1 MTENNFSS
9 NGFHHSIYLNSPVD
23 KVYKAIASAMGLQSW
38 FIGNAVFTGVNGNV
52 IPMENHA
59 RKDDTF
65 KWNWLA
71 KDLSISGKVLV
82 AIKNEEFS
90 FTFGSSFK
98 VTITLKAINKR
109 TLLTLTQ
116 KYSPGAERNDFA
128 NINCCVCWGF
138 FLTNLKSVL
147 EHGNDL
153 RETLVDDESLI
164 NR

>member
-9 NGFHHSIYLNSPVD
+9 NGFHHSIYLNSPID
-23 KVYKAIASAMGLQSW
+23 KVYQAIASADGLCLWFMGS
-38 FIGNAVFTGVNGNV
+38 AVFTGVAGN
-52 IPMENHA
+52 IISPDEPAQKN
-59 RKDDTF
+59 DTF

-71 KDLSISGKVLV
+71 KDLSITGKVLESDKSK
-82 AIKNEEFS
+82 IFS
-90 FTFGSSFK
+90 FTFGSSFE
-98 VTITLKAINKR
+98 VTITLKVSGKR

-116 KYSPGAERNDFA
+116 KYSPGAEHNDFA

-153 RETLVDDESLI
+153 RETLVDNESLV

>member
-9 NGFHHSIYLNSPVD
+9 NGFHHSIYLNSPID
-23 KVYKAIASAMGLQSW
+23 KVYQAIASANGLKSW
-38 FIGNAVFTGVNGNV
+38 FIGNAVFTDVNGN
-52 IPMENHA
+52 A
-59 RKDDTF
+59 RLPEHPIQLNDTF
-65 KWNWLA
+65 IWNWLA
-71 KDLSISGKVLV
+71 KDLSITGKVLESD
-82 AIKNEEFS
+82 KNKIFS
-90 FTFGSSFK
+90 FTFGISFE
-98 VTITLKAINKR
+98 VTITLKVSNKR

-116 KYSPGAERNDFA
+116 KYAPGAEHNDFA

-153 RETLVDDESLI
+153 RETLVDNESLI

>member
-9 NGFHHSIYLNSPVD
+9 NGFHHSILLNSPVD
-23 KVYKAIASAMGLQSW
+23 KVYKAIASAKGLQSW
-38 FIGNAVFTGVNGNV
+38 FMGNAVFTGVSGN
-52 IPMENHA
+52 ILSAEEPAQNNN
-59 RKDDTF
+59 TF

-71 KDLSISGKVLV
+71 KDLGITGKVLSTV
-82 AIKNEEFS
+82 KNEKFS
-90 FTFGSSFK
+90 FTFGSSFE
-98 VTITLKAINKR
+98 VTITLKQSSKR

-116 KYSPGAERNDFA
+116 KYSPGARHNDFA
-128 NINCCVCWGF
+128 NINCCVCWVF

-153 RETLVDDESLI
+153 RETLVDDESLV